1 MTITSTHNY
10 LILYWIIFAILIFP
24 ALFFVKQPYGK
35 HFRSDWGPSIS
46 NRLGWIIMEMPSLII
61 FSYFFIVSRNF
72 TPIIIFLFALWF
84 IHYFNRTLVFP
95 FRIKTRGKK
104 MPLIIVL
111 FAIIF
116 NIINASLNG
125 IYLSKTLGFPY
136 FLTSDFIRFGL
147 GFLLFASGM
156 IINFSSDNLLI
167 ALRKSTIN
175 GYQIPQKGMFK
186 WVSCPNY
193 LGEIIEWIGFAVM
206 AWNLAALSFAIWTI
220 VNLLPRA
227 IDHHKWY
234 RHYFADY
241 PKNRKAIIPFI
252 L

>member
-1 MTITSTHNY
+1 MTNPATHNY
-10 LILYWIIFAILIFP
+10 LILYWIIFAIILFP
-24 ALFFVKQPYGK
+24 VLFFVKQPYGR
-35 HFRSDWGPSIS
+35 HFRKGWGPSIS
-46 NRLGWIIMEMPSLII
+46 NRIGWAIMEIPSLII
-61 FSYFFIVSRNF
+61 ISYFFIVSRNF
-72 TPIIIFLFALWF
+72 TVTVTLLFALWF
-84 IHYFNRTLVFP
+84 IHYFNRALVFP
-95 FRIKTRGKK
+95 FRIKTKGKK

-116 NIINASLNG
+116 NIINASFNG
-125 IYLSKTLGFPY
+125 IDLSKTLDFPY
-136 FLTSDFIRFGL
+136 FSTTDFIRFGL

-156 IINFSSDNLLI
+156 IINLSSDNILI
-167 ALRKSTIN
+167 GLRKNSTT

-193 LGEIIEWIGFAVM
+193 LGEIIEWVGFATM

-234 RHYFADY
+234 RQYFADY
-241 PKNRKAIIPFI
+241 PGNRKAIIPFI